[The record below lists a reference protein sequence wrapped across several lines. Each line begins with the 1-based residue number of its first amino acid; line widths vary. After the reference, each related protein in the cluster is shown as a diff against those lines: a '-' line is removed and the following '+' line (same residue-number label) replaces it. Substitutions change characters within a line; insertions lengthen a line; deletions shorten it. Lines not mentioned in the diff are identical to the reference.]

1 MKKYI
6 IMGFLIITTPFV
18 SAQDLGNPGCDSLL
32 LVSSWSRDNVKI
44 YDGCDGSYIRDLA
57 DSGVLDGP
65 QAIFQDAQGDVVV
78 VSESN
83 HKLIKFDQATLTTAT
98 VVIDSGVIENPITAV
113 KTNHN
118 SIYLGSYSNNNI
130 IEVSTES
137 WQVIRT
143 ILPANTGRIHGIDI
157 GMALG
162 PDGRLYVPGYDS
174 DNIIRVDPAN
184 GNTASFVNSGAQGLD
199 RPRTVLFDS
208 NRVLV
213 TAYGNQAILSYDL
226 NGNLQGE
233 VVSGFGGVAGMIQDG
248 PDHVL
253 VTSDSISTVR
263 RYNTQDFS
271 FETIVPSR
279 SGGLAGA
286 TFVYRLTKV
295 VEDVDV
301 SAVQQAWVTGVGTI
315 DGNQLIIN
323 EFTTTGGAFGDAFDA
338 DDIAFIPWGEIL
350 LEFTGCHTANMSY
363 VANVS
368 VNGQAFGAGSYPL
381 ERLAMNPAGA
391 QCDESGFAAAT
402 NAAFM
407 NGTFYGGAARNGEG
421 FTIDY
426 LNPNQAIVTWFTYL
440 PANSSTPTLCPQ

>member
-6 IMGFLIITTPFV
+6 ILGFLIITTPFV

-44 YDGCDGSYIRDLA
+44 YDGCDGSFIRDLA
-57 DSGVLDGP
+57 APGVLDGP
-65 QAIFQDAQGDVVV
+65 QAIFQDEQGDVVV

-83 HKLIKFDQATLTTAT
+83 HKLVKFDQASLSTAT
-98 VVIDSGVIENPITAV
+98 AVIDSGIIENPITAV
-113 KTNHN
+113 KTNN
-118 SIYLGSYSNNNI
+118 SIYLGSYSSNSI
-130 IEVSTES
+130 IEVSTAT
-137 WQVIRT
+137 WQIIRT
-143 ILPANTGRIHGIDI
+143 ILPAGNGQIQGIDI

-174 DNIIRVDPAN
+174 DNILRVDPAN
-184 GNTASFVNSGAQGLD
+184 GSTTSFVNSGAQGLD
-199 RPRTVLFDS
+199 RPRTVLFQP

-213 TAYGNQAILSYDL
+213 TAYGNHAIFSYDL
-226 NGNLQGE
+226 NGNFQGE

-248 PDHVL
+248 PDHIL
-253 VTSDSISTVR
+253 VTSDTISTVR

-271 FETIVPSR
+271 FETLVPNR
-279 SGGLAGA
+279 SGDLAGA
-286 TFVYRLTKV
+286 TYVYRLMKMT
-295 VEDVDV
+295 EEVDL

-315 DGNQLIIN
+315 DGNQILVN
-323 EFTTTGGAFGDAFDA
+323 QFTTMGGAFGDDFDPA
-338 DDIAFIPWGEIL
+338 DIEFIPWGEML
-350 LEFTGCHTANMSY
+350 LEFTGCHTASMSY
-363 VANVS
+363 VAHVS
-368 VNGQAFGAGSYPL
+368 VNGQAFGTGSYPL

-402 NAAFM
+402 DATFM
-407 NGTFYGGAARNGEG
+407 NGTFFGGAARNGEG

-440 PANSSTPTLCPQ
+440 PANSTTPTLCPQ